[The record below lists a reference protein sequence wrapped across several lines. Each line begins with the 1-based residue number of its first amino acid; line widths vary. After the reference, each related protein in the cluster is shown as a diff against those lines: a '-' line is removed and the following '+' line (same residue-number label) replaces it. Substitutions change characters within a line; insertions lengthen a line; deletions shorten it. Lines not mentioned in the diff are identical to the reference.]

1 MFDDDDSLTCNNDT
15 FMDLDDTE
23 TINLPIPYK
32 QSSIQSWIA
41 FSLLPRY
48 TEKVE
53 VPSSLSRLE
62 RALSS
67 FTMYSQLKEA
77 NMDSHFEQVF
87 VRLQME
93 WTYVGGLVCRFRFIS
108 MFLDHGPL
116 FITARSFSCVSTY
129 HPDHLALN
137 VLIDLSFIRVDTAV
151 FSIAPGSLFTVD
163 TYARSAIAAS
173 SIASGLGIV
182 CDAWFLL
189 RYNWA
194 DLHTFIVSYL
204 PTLAL
209 LVYLIFKL
217 HIYRLALEMSMD
229 LIFSSPSLPEFLAF
243 ACSSP
248 LPVSW
253 GSSVLSLLTLGL
265 TVSLLSPSLLVS

>member
-1 MFDDDDSLTCNNDT
+1 
-15 FMDLDDTE
+15 MDLDDSE
-23 TINLPIPYK
+23 NINLPIPCK
-32 QSSIQSWIA
+32 QTSIQSWIA

-53 VPSSLSRLE
+53 VPPSLSRLE
-62 RALSS
+62 RVLASC
-67 FTMYSQLKEA
+67 TMYNQLKEA

-87 VRLQME
+87 VRLQLE
-93 WTYVGGLVCRFRFIS
+93 WTYMGGLVCRFRFIS
-108 MFLDHGPL
+108 MFPDHHPL

-129 HPDHLALN
+129 FPDHLALN
-137 VLIDLSFIRVDTAV
+137 VLIDLPFISVNTAV

-194 DLHTFIVSYL
+194 DLHTFIVSHL
-204 PTLAL
+204 STLTL

-217 HIYRLALEMSMD
+217 WYI
-229 LIFSSPSLPEFLAF
+229 I
-243 ACSSP
+243 
-248 LPVSW
+248 
-253 GSSVLSLLTLGL
+253 
-265 TVSLLSPSLLVS
+265 